1 VKTIELLRELQA
13 VDTSLDADRVSL
25 NQVETEL
32 VDRSQFYAARRER
45 DERAQA
51 LRKVE
56 ANQRDLELEIE
67 TQRKQLD
74 DVEKKLYGGR
84 VGDAK
89 ELTNLSREAT
99 QIRGLISTREDRLL
113 EFFEA
118 AEQASAALAAAEAR
132 LRQIASDR
140 KAREIALAADRDRLL
155 GAIGTGES
163 RRESLRGQADAA
175 SLRTYDNLRRTRG
188 GQAVA
193 EIRQR
198 TCQGCRVSLP
208 ASVEQ
213 QARHGDTL
221 VPCQSCGRI
230 LYAAY

>member
-32 VDRSQFYAARRER
+32 VDRSQFYAARREC

>member
-56 ANQRDLELEIE
+56 ADQRDLELEIE

-74 DVEKKLYGGR
+74 DVERKLYGGR

>member
-1 VKTIELLRELQA
+1 VKTIDLLRELQA

-56 ANQRDLELEIE
+56 ADQRDLELEIE

-74 DVEKKLYGGR
+74 DVERKLYGGR

-155 GAIGTGES
+155 GAIGTEES
-163 RRESLRGQADAA
+163 SRESLRGQADAA
-175 SLRTYDNLRRTRG
+175 ALRTYDNLRRTRG

-221 VPCQSCGRI
+221 VLCQSCGRI